1 MPLEGGRLGVFGD
14 VSQAAE
20 AVRALRSEGM
30 EVRAATPA
38 PFPELVA
45 ALERPISLIG
55 LSTLTGAVAGG
66 ALGLLLAAGGSW
78 AWPIVVGGMPI
89 VSFPAFLVI
98 VFEMAVLVGALTNFV
113 GLLAICILGRKRRGV
128 PFDPR
133 FTRDRIGIFVPG
145 GGIRAEQ
152 LLLQRGAEE
161 VRDVA

>member
-1 MPLEGGRLGVFGD
+1 MPREVGVLGVFAD
-14 VSQAAE
+14 VSLAAG
-20 AVRALRSEGM
+20 AVRALREEGM

-38 PFPELVA
+38 PFPELKR
-45 ALERPISLIG
+45 ALNRPISLIG

-98 VFEMAVLVGALTNFV
+98 VFEMAVLVGALTNFL
-113 GLLAICILGRKRRGV
+113 GLLAVAVLGRLRRPV

-133 FTRDRIGIFVPG
+133 FTRDRVGIFVPRG
-145 GGIRAEQ
+145 AARAREI
-152 LLLQRGAEE
+152 LSRRGAEE